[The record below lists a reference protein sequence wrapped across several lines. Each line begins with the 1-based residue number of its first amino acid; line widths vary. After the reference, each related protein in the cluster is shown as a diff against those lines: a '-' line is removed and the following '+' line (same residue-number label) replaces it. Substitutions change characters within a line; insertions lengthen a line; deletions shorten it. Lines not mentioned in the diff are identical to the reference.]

1 MMKEKRQLPFDKGA
15 SEFVPTCM
23 QPANEWQDLKE
34 TFFYDWPLLETPQF
48 AMKIGI
54 CFGFWFLV
62 SLPIASETWS
72 QDSEIAPRIIAS
84 VLGGAIP
91 SLFLVLRLLFG
102 VKLVADRLEQD
113 AVYFESDERRP
124 TTAVD
129 LQRMGYRNQGATWIK
144 PNEIAARDK
153 LIKQF
158 EVTPVQARLNK
169 ATLFLVALIA
179 ISFPLYSSSTTTSYF
194 DPRFAQSEGRLD
206 NLRST
211 SYDGVANREGQRLRE
226 RGNKPAYC
234 YTQYYKAVAGQDNC
248 K

>member
-1 MMKEKRQLPFDKGA
+1 M
-15 SEFVPTCM
+15 
-23 QPANEWQDLKE
+23 
-34 TFFYDWPLLETPQF
+34 
-48 AMKIGI
+48 
-54 CFGFWFLV
+54 
-62 SLPIASETWS
+62 
-72 QDSEIAPRIIAS
+72 
-84 VLGGAIP
+84 
-91 SLFLVLRLLFG
+91 
-102 VKLVADRLEQD
+102 ADRLEQD

-234 YTQYYKAVAGQDNC
+234 YTRYYKALAGQDNC